1 MTDARVIELKKLWDK
16 GYTLIEF
23 EAGYMPYLIRNWA
36 EAEKSLAT
44 AKTVIWCIEN
54 KVVQYKIYR

>member
-16 GYTLIEF
+16 GYTLIEL
-23 EAGYMPYLIRNWA
+23 EAGYMPYLIREWA
-36 EAEKSLAT
+36 EAEKDLAT